1 MPIVNPHQLRSR
13 FVAAADMPWAATE
26 FEGIAMKILYQDDDG
41 RSAILFKLEPGAV
54 IPAHE
59 HTALEMTYVFEGYL
73 VDDEGKAD
81 AGNFVWRPAGN
92 RHIARAPEGAI
103 FLSIFN
109 RPNIFDD
116 GTRFFRREGGHV
128 SD

>member
-1 MPIVNPHQLRSR
+1 MPIVNPSQLRSR
-13 FVAAADMPWAATE
+13 FVAAAAMPWTATE
-26 FEGIAMKILYQDDDG
+26 FPGITMKILYQDEEG
-41 RSAILFKLEPGAV
+41 RSAILFRLEPGSV

-73 VDDEGKAD
+73 VDDEGTAD

-92 RHIARAPEGAI
+92 RHIAHAPEGAV